1 VSGAGAI
8 GHRVAIL
15 IVDAP
20 TREPIAMSVD
30 VQWTDDDPETGE
42 KRFVQA
48 ERFAG
53 KWTLKVRFRRREN
66 WVRPAVVSRG
76 MWEALL
82 EKLERRY
89 QRNEGVTD
97 VDLKFVKAA
106 IAKAPPDA
114 TPPPDRD
121 ADE

>member
-1 VSGAGAI
+1 
-8 GHRVAIL
+8 
-15 IVDAP
+15 
-20 TREPIAMSVD
+20 MSVD
-30 VQWTDDDPETGE
+30 VQWTDDDPETGA

-66 WVRPAVVSRG
+66 WVRPPRVTRD

-82 EKLERRY
+82 AALERRY

-97 VDLKFVKAA
+97 VDLKFVRDAIKAA
-106 IAKAPPDA
+106 PPADPPA
-114 TPPPDRD
+114 DTP
-121 ADE
+121 E